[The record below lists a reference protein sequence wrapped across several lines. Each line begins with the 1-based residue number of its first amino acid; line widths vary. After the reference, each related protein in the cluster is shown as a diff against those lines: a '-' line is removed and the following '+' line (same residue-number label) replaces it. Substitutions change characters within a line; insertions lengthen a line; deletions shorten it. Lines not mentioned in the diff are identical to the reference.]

1 MSNFDVY
8 EAEMCSSLRK
18 KYRLNIEKAS
28 FSTNS
33 IPNYILLDSTRNIHS
48 YLEFCQKEGNSL
60 VSAHWGLQD
69 QLKGVLSVVRTQY
82 SQLDRPLFFIFPDEK
97 GTLYIIESTDV
108 REHLLEDRDEHVTSF
123 MIDNANKFQD
133 MFKQIYDEL

>member
-1 MSNFDVY
+1 MSNFEVY

-18 KYRLNIEKAS
+18 KYRLNIAKAS

-48 YLEFCQKEGNSL
+48 YLEFCQKDGNNL

-97 GTLYIIESTDV
+97 GTLYIIESSDV
-108 REHLLEDRDEHVTSF
+108 REHLLEDRDDQVTSF
-123 MIDNANKFQD
+123 MIANADKFQD

>member
-1 MSNFDVY
+1 MNNSYAY
-8 EAEMCSSLRK
+8 EEEMCSFLRK
-18 KYRLNIEKAS
+18 NYKLNIERAS
-28 FSTNS
+28 FSTAS

-48 YLEFCQKEGNSL
+48 YLEFCQKDGNSL

-97 GTLYIIESTDV
+97 GTLYIIESAEV

-123 MIDNANKFQD
+123 MIDNADKFQD
-133 MFKQIYDEL
+133 MFKQIHDEL

>member
-1 MSNFDVY
+1 MNSFDVY

-48 YLEFCQKEGNSL
+48 YLEFCQKSGDNL

-97 GTLYIIESTDV
+97 GTLYIIESADV

-123 MIDNANKFQD
+123 MIDNADKFQD
-133 MFKQIYDEL
+133 MFKQIHDEL

>member
-1 MSNFDVY
+1 MNSFDAY

-18 KYRLNIEKAS
+18 KFRLNIEKAS

-48 YLEFCQKEGNSL
+48 YLEFCQKSGDNL
-60 VSAHWGLQD
+60 VSTHWGLQD

-97 GTLYIIESTDV
+97 GTLYIIESADV
-108 REHLLEDRDEHVTSF
+108 REHLLEARDEHVTSF
-123 MIDNANKFQD
+123 MINNADKFQD
-133 MFKQIYDEL
+133 MFKQIHDEL